1 MITISCV
8 NLLFKIIPARDSA
21 QNHRTLAQKK
31 EYDAPLEERGTKK
44 KGRSVEKKVKKP
56 SRESTSRTPTPELSK
71 KPRESWVTGSS
82 SDVQKPS
89 AQIPA
94 LPPGIVVGRSTEAP
108 AQSSPQH
115 QVHERLANL
124 GGISLTPSCSNGD
137 ESSRSSQLP
146 NLPPGMTISRD
157 SLPAKSP
164 PGEPLQPSILTKLP
178 PGISIGG
185 ETTSPM
191 PKLPPGIS
199 IDSPVSR
206 LPPGI
211 SFGKAREEEIEEP
224 TSKYQS
230 GEDTATEDPISEEES
245 KSRSPRRAKASI
257 SYQEPPLNK
266 KMRQGDNSQTL
277 IGGKVLPGISFAKS
291 AEDAPKLNLPPGMV
305 ISKSTNEDEA
315 VENSKVISQ
324 GDDSSDDASCAEDTS
339 NSLSKKKIS
348 LKKKR
353 GTPRVSPEKDAK
365 VGDQEPTRLRSPSPK
380 GKEPRAARGR
390 SELARAKIRATLRED
405 SWSDEEAAGVRVP
418 YKASRWKDEAKLQL
432 PTEEDKVEVAPSS
445 QINRKAWQ
453 ALGGE
458 SVDDRIQ
465 VKESQAKEEEGPDEE
480 SHSENNQVGKDY
492 ETVVIK
498 PKEKKR
504 GRKPKESQEPS
515 PAPGSPAPVDHQLV
529 QDNEETKVASR
540 TPGNRSRQSRLMEDL
555 FDDDDDPSP
564 KVSKGRK
571 RRGMKESTDSEEPLS
586 QRVSG
591 RRKSGRSEG
600 SEPSSLSTSP
610 VREKSTAV
618 VEASNVEPEEVSVDH
633 QPLITHS

>member
-1 MITISCV
+1 M
-8 NLLFKIIPARDSA
+8 
-21 QNHRTLAQKK
+21 
-31 EYDAPLEERGTKK
+31 
-44 KGRSVEKKVKKP
+44 
-56 SRESTSRTPTPELSK
+56 
-71 KPRESWVTGSS
+71 
-82 SDVQKPS
+82 
-89 AQIPA
+89 
-94 LPPGIVVGRSTEAP
+94 
-108 AQSSPQH
+108 
-115 QVHERLANL
+115 
-124 GGISLTPSCSNGD
+124 
-137 ESSRSSQLP
+137 
-146 NLPPGMTISRD
+146 
-157 SLPAKSP
+157 
-164 PGEPLQPSILTKLP
+164 
-178 PGISIGG
+178 
-185 ETTSPM
+185 
-191 PKLPPGIS
+191 
-199 IDSPVSR
+199 
-206 LPPGI
+206 
-211 SFGKAREEEIEEP
+211 
-224 TSKYQS
+224 
-230 GEDTATEDPISEEES
+230 
-245 KSRSPRRAKASI
+245 
-257 SYQEPPLNK
+257 
-266 KMRQGDNSQTL
+266 
-277 IGGKVLPGISFAKS
+277 
-291 AEDAPKLNLPPGMV
+291 
-305 ISKSTNEDEA
+305 
-315 VENSKVISQ
+315 SQ
-324 GDDSSDDASCAEDTS
+324 GEDSSDDASCAEDTS
-339 NSLSKKKIS
+339 NGLSKKKIS

-405 SWSDEEAAGVRVP
+405 SWSDEEPAGVRVP
-418 YKASRWKDEAKLQL
+418 YKASRWKDEASNKAKLQL
-432 PTEEDKVEVAPSS
+432 PTEEGEAEAAPSS

-515 PAPGSPAPVDHQLV
+515 PAPASPAPMNHQLV

-571 RRGMKESTDSEEPLS
+571 RRGVKESTDSEEPLS

-610 VREKSTAV
+610 VREKSTAA
-618 VEASNVEPEEVSVDH
+618 VEASNVEPEEEPQKSKRRGRPSKKDKRNEIPEDVMEAMREVNGLRGRRSNKANKNEEPQGPEPDQSDSADVEAENEEASPPSENVPSKGHSLIVKSRNSKNKVSLVIKPIGSSTEETFESNTEETPESMNEDH
-633 QPLITHS
+633 VKSSSEESPKPAENNESSSSRPMEDGSRLVQQNDLLSKLV

>member
-1 MITISCV
+1 M
-8 NLLFKIIPARDSA
+8 
-21 QNHRTLAQKK
+21 
-31 EYDAPLEERGTKK
+31 
-44 KGRSVEKKVKKP
+44 
-56 SRESTSRTPTPELSK
+56 
-71 KPRESWVTGSS
+71 
-82 SDVQKPS
+82 
-89 AQIPA
+89 
-94 LPPGIVVGRSTEAP
+94 
-108 AQSSPQH
+108 
-115 QVHERLANL
+115 
-124 GGISLTPSCSNGD
+124 
-137 ESSRSSQLP
+137 
-146 NLPPGMTISRD
+146 
-157 SLPAKSP
+157 
-164 PGEPLQPSILTKLP
+164 
-178 PGISIGG
+178 
-185 ETTSPM
+185 
-191 PKLPPGIS
+191 
-199 IDSPVSR
+199 
-206 LPPGI
+206 
-211 SFGKAREEEIEEP
+211 
-224 TSKYQS
+224 
-230 GEDTATEDPISEEES
+230 
-245 KSRSPRRAKASI
+245 
-257 SYQEPPLNK
+257 
-266 KMRQGDNSQTL
+266 
-277 IGGKVLPGISFAKS
+277 
-291 AEDAPKLNLPPGMV
+291 
-305 ISKSTNEDEA
+305 
-315 VENSKVISQ
+315 
-324 GDDSSDDASCAEDTS
+324 
-339 NSLSKKKIS
+339 
-348 LKKKR
+348 
-353 GTPRVSPEKDAK
+353 
-365 VGDQEPTRLRSPSPK
+365 
-380 GKEPRAARGR
+380 
-390 SELARAKIRATLRED
+390 
-405 SWSDEEAAGVRVP
+405 RVP

-480 SHSENNQVGKDY
+480 SHSENNQGDKDY

-618 VEASNVEPEEVSVDH
+618 VEASNVEPEEVSVDQ
-633 QPLITHS
+633 QPLISHI